1 MKKTTKRPLTDE
13 EIMAYDNVPIDVA
26 ARYIGWSSPTIYR
39 ALREERAPFGFAV
52 CSGEAGTWTYN
63 ISPGL
68 LVKYKRGDLPMGIA
82 SLVVIIAGAFTVVV
96 MIVYY
101 IQVMW
106 SKISACAKNTMEYLQ
121 NKQDFEVYK
130 ADVLHWDMVKRE
142 KALRCREC
150 AYRKKYMD
158 EEAQP

>member
-1 MKKTTKRPLTDE
+1 MPVWVYGGGLRLGRSTADMEHP
-13 EIMAYDNVPIDVA
+13 
-26 ARYIGWSSPTIYR
+26 R
-39 ALREERAPFGFAV
+39 ADSERG
-52 CSGEAGTWTYN
+52 GDAG
-63 ISPGL
+63 
-68 LVKYKRGDLPMGIA
+68 GDGMNTLILYAMGIA

>member
-1 MKKTTKRPLTDE
+1 MNTL
-13 EIMAYDNVPIDVA
+13 ILYA
-26 ARYIGWSSPTIYR
+26 
-39 ALREERAPFGFAV
+39 
-52 CSGEAGTWTYN
+52 
-63 ISPGL
+63 
-68 LVKYKRGDLPMGIA
+68 MGIA

-130 ADVLHWDMVKRE
+130 ADVFSFMDLLKGLLMYLEICTTAPIVV
-142 KALRCREC
+142 AL
-150 AYRKKYMD
+150 
-158 EEAQP
+158 

>member
-1 MKKTTKRPLTDE
+1 M
-13 EIMAYDNVPIDVA
+13 
-26 ARYIGWSSPTIYR
+26 
-39 ALREERAPFGFAV
+39 
-52 CSGEAGTWTYN
+52 
-63 ISPGL
+63 PGL
-68 LVKYKRGDLPMGIA
+68 LDGTETVGIEKEVGRSFRPPGLEHPRADSEREGDGDAGGDGMNTLILYALAFA
-82 SLVVIIAGAFTVVV
+82 SLIVIIAGAVSVVV

-106 SKISACAKNTMEYLQ
+106 SKISACAQNTMEYLR

-130 ADVLHWDMVKRE
+130 ADVLRWDRVKRE
-142 KALRCREC
+142 KALKCWEC

>member
-1 MKKTTKRPLTDE
+1 MNTL
-13 EIMAYDNVPIDVA
+13 ILYA
-26 ARYIGWSSPTIYR
+26 
-39 ALREERAPFGFAV
+39 
-52 CSGEAGTWTYN
+52 
-63 ISPGL
+63 
-68 LVKYKRGDLPMGIA
+68 MGIA
-82 SLVVIIAGAFTVVV
+82 SLVVIIAGAFFVVV

-121 NKQDFEVYK
+121 NKPDFEVYK
-130 ADVLHWDMVKRE
+130 ADVFRWDMVRQE
-142 KALRCREC
+142 KTLKCLEC

>member
-1 MKKTTKRPLTDE
+1 MNTL
-13 EIMAYDNVPIDVA
+13 ILYA
-26 ARYIGWSSPTIYR
+26 
-39 ALREERAPFGFAV
+39 
-52 CSGEAGTWTYN
+52 
-63 ISPGL
+63 
-68 LVKYKRGDLPMGIA
+68 MGIA

-150 AYRKKYMD
+150 AYRKSTWTRRPSHDAGRSDQVIAKHNRILD
-158 EEAQP
+158 I

>member
-1 MKKTTKRPLTDE
+1 MNTLILYT
-13 EIMAYDNVPIDVA
+13 
-26 ARYIGWSSPTIYR
+26 
-39 ALREERAPFGFAV
+39 
-52 CSGEAGTWTYN
+52 
-63 ISPGL
+63 
-68 LVKYKRGDLPMGIA
+68 MGIA
-82 SLVVIIAGAFTVVV
+82 SLVIIIAGAFFVVV

-130 ADVLHWDMVKRE
+130 ADVFRWDMVRQE
-142 KALRCREC
+142 KTLKCREC

-158 EEAQP
+158 EEAKQ

>member
-1 MKKTTKRPLTDE
+1 MNTL
-13 EIMAYDNVPIDVA
+13 ILYAM
-26 ARYIGWSSPTIYR
+26 
-39 ALREERAPFGFAV
+39 
-52 CSGEAGTWTYN
+52 
-63 ISPGL
+63 GL
-68 LVKYKRGDLPMGIA
+68 A
-82 SLVVIIAGAFTVVV
+82 SLVVIIAGAFFLVI

-101 IQVMW
+101 IQTVW

-130 ADVLHWDMVKRE
+130 TDVLRWDMAKRE

-158 EEAQP
+158 EEASHDDAGESD

>member
-1 MKKTTKRPLTDE
+1 MNTL
-13 EIMAYDNVPIDVA
+13 ILY
-26 ARYIGWSSPTIYR
+26 
-39 ALREERAPFGFAV
+39 ALAF
-52 CSGEAGTWTYN
+52 
-63 ISPGL
+63 
-68 LVKYKRGDLPMGIA
+68 A
-82 SLVVIIAGAFTVVV
+82 SLIIIIAGAVSVVV

-106 SKISACAKNTMEYLQ
+106 SKISACAKNTMEYLR
-121 NKQDFEVYK
+121 NKQDFEAYK
-130 ADVLHWDMVKRE
+130 ADVLRWDMAKRG

>member
-1 MKKTTKRPLTDE
+1 M
-13 EIMAYDNVPIDVA
+13 
-26 ARYIGWSSPTIYR
+26 
-39 ALREERAPFGFAV
+39 
-52 CSGEAGTWTYN
+52 N
-63 ISPGL
+63 ILILYAMGL
-68 LVKYKRGDLPMGIA
+68 A
-82 SLVVIIAGAFTVVV
+82 SLAVIIAGAFFLVI

-101 IQVMW
+101 IQVVW
-106 SKISACAKNTMEYLQ
+106 SKISACGKNTMEYLQ

-130 ADVLHWDMVKRE
+130 TDVLRWDMAKRE

>member
-1 MKKTTKRPLTDE
+1 MNTL
-13 EIMAYDNVPIDVA
+13 ILYAM
-26 ARYIGWSSPTIYR
+26 
-39 ALREERAPFGFAV
+39 
-52 CSGEAGTWTYN
+52 
-63 ISPGL
+63 GL
-68 LVKYKRGDLPMGIA
+68 A
-82 SLVVIIAGAFTVVV
+82 SLAVIIAGAFFLVI

-101 IQVMW
+101 IQVVW

-130 ADVLHWDMVKRE
+130 ADVLRWDMAKRE

-158 EEAQP
+158 EEVQP

>member
-1 MKKTTKRPLTDE
+1 MNML
-13 EIMAYDNVPIDVA
+13 ILYA
-26 ARYIGWSSPTIYR
+26 
-39 ALREERAPFGFAV
+39 
-52 CSGEAGTWTYN
+52 
-63 ISPGL
+63 
-68 LVKYKRGDLPMGIA
+68 MGIA

>member
-1 MKKTTKRPLTDE
+1 MNTLILYT
-13 EIMAYDNVPIDVA
+13 
-26 ARYIGWSSPTIYR
+26 
-39 ALREERAPFGFAV
+39 
-52 CSGEAGTWTYN
+52 
-63 ISPGL
+63 
-68 LVKYKRGDLPMGIA
+68 MGIA
-82 SLVVIIAGAFTVVV
+82 SLVIIIAGAFFVVV

-142 KALRCREC
+142 KALRCQ
-150 AYRKKYMD
+150 AFG
-158 EEAQP
+158 QPGHGHLHHLQNGGGGL